1 MAVGVASS
9 VAVKQVQPIFATVIY
24 VTKRSKE
31 WKNSFKYNFIE
42 IANMPRLMKIKGG
55 YSVVHKITGKTI
67 QRFTGKNAAAKA
79 KKLVALGY

>member
-1 MAVGVASS
+1 MIV
-9 VAVKQVQPIFATVIY
+9 
-24 VTKRSKE
+24 
-31 WKNSFKYNFIE
+31 
-42 IANMPRLMKIKGG
+42 MPRLVKIKGG